1 MKKKTI
7 LVLILLMCT
16 GCFLNKWSFK
26 INKDYHIDR
35 ESVDD
40 IYLYKGKEKVL
51 DKYVSHYA
59 VMENYIYLETMRD
72 YNSNVV
78 LLYYLVDMDTNEVF
92 GPYTTH
98 TIMEA
103 MGERGLILED
113 TIDTTVRRQNGN
125 REED

>member
-1 MKKKTI
+1 M
-7 LVLILLMCT
+7 
-16 GCFLNKWSFK
+16 
-26 INKDYHIDR
+26 
-35 ESVDD
+35 
-40 IYLYKGKEKVL
+40 YKGKEKVL

-125 REED
+125 REEFDHYIYEPCINLNYDYKSINLINKNDI